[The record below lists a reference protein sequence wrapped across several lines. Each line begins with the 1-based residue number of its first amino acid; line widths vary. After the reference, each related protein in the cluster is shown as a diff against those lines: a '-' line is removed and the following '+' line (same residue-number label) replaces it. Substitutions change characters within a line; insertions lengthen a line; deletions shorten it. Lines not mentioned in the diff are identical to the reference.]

1 MKKYQADQSVECMNG
16 KKALEDITIIDLTRV
31 ICGPMATMI
40 LGDFGAN
47 VIKIENTTTGDDT
60 RAWAP
65 FIDNSS
71 AFFAYINRNKKGITL
86 NLKAEEGKKIFLEFV
101 KKADVVVENFRPGVM
116 KKLGIDYEECKKVN
130 EKIIFASASG
140 FGSYGPYSYKPGYD
154 PMAQAMG
161 GIQSLTGPIDGVP
174 YKAGAAI
181 ADSSTGINLALGI
194 MIALHYRNLTGKG
207 QYFEVS
213 LVDSI
218 ISLISTDTFE
228 YLYNGKKT
236 RRVGNKNATLSPYG
250 NYKGSDAEFVMCCG
264 NQKLFEVLCSKAM
277 NQPELIEDERFKD
290 LASRSEHYDELKEI
304 VDAWT
309 QKRTAE
315 ENVQLLES
323 LGIPVAPILD
333 IDQIRH
339 SPHMCEAREM
349 FIETQH
355 PTLGKV
361 VMTGSP
367 YKMSETPAYFYHRAP
382 YQGENNE
389 EIFTSMLGMD
399 KNEIQQLK
407 DKGVI

>member
-1 MKKYQADQSVECMNG
+1 MKHYKEGQTSEQMDG
-16 KKALEDITIIDLTRV
+16 RRALEDITILDLTRV
-31 ICGPMATMI
+31 ICGPMGTMI

-47 VIKIENTTTGDDT
+47 IIKVENTTTGDDT
-60 RAWAP
+60 RLWAP
-65 FIDNSS
+65 YIDNSS
-71 AFFAYINRNKKGITL
+71 AFFAYINRNKRGITL
-86 NLKAEEGKKIFLEFV
+86 NLKSDEGRRIFLELV
-101 KKADVVVENFRPGVM
+101 KHVDVVVENFRPGVM
-116 KKLGIDYEECKKVN
+116 KRLGIDYEACKAVN

-161 GIQSLTGPIDGVP
+161 GIQSLTGPVEGSP

-181 ADSSTGINLALGI
+181 ADASTGINVALGI
-194 MIALHYRNLTGKG
+194 MIALHYREMTGKG

-250 NYKGSDAEFVMCCG
+250 NYKGSDKEFVMCCG
-264 NQKLFEVLCSKAM
+264 NQKLFEILCREGMK
-277 NQPELIEDERFKD
+277 QPELIDDPRFKT
-290 LASRSEHYDELKEI
+290 LALRSENYDALKEI

-309 QKRTAE
+309 SQRTAD
-315 ENVQLLES
+315 ENVELLEK
-323 LGIPVAPILD
+323 LGIPTAPILD
-333 IDQIRH
+333 IEQILY
-339 SPHMCEAREM
+339 SPHMCDAREM
-349 FIETQH
+349 FIETEH

-367 YKMSETPAYFYHRAP
+367 YKLSETPAHFYRRAP
-382 YQGENNE
+382 YMGEHNE
-389 EIFTSMLGMD
+389 EILTSMLHMSKDEID
-399 KNEIQQLK
+399 KLHE
-407 DKGVI
+407 DGVI